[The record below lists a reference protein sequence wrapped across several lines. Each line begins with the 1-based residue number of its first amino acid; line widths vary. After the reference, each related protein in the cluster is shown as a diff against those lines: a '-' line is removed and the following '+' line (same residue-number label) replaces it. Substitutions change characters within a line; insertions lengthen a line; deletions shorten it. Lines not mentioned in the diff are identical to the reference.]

1 MKRQHHRSTDANQPH
16 LFESRPSSA
25 GGSETISFRLPDDVM
40 GILAER
46 AAIHELSIH
55 RYARM
60 LVLEA
65 LFQSDAHERIGAAI
79 ADSQR
84 EVHQLRHDLAF
95 SMKTL
100 LMTAGKLSEEAARE
114 WVQRNFKL

>member
-1 MKRQHHRSTDANQPH
+1 MKRKKDSASNAGQGH
-16 LFESRPSSA
+16 LFDGPSSPET
-25 GGSETISFRLPDDVM
+25 GSETIAFRLQPEVLS
-40 GILAER
+40 ILTER
-46 AAIHELSIH
+46 AALHQLSIH

-65 LFQSDAHERIGAAI
+65 LFQSEAQQKIGAAI
-79 ADSQR
+79 ADCQR
-84 EVHQLRHDLAF
+84 EAHQLRHDLAF

-100 LMTAGKLSEEAARE
+100 LMTAGKLPEESASE